1 MSSVLDRL
9 RQGQRYW
16 PAEIGLR
23 ALGIGL
29 LAACS
34 KVLLLVHQMVT
45 TPPSHQAT
53 VAEFGLCAVAFVA
66 LTCGLAFTI
75 EGPGLFRWVPI
86 PPRSLI
92 S

>member
-1 MSSVLDRL
+1 MSSVFERL
-9 RQGQRYW
+9 QKGERYW

-23 ALGIGL
+23 TFGIVL
-29 LAACS
+29 LAGCG
-34 KVLLLVHQMVT
+34 KLLLLVHHMVNS
-45 TPPSHQAT
+45 PPSHEAT

-66 LTCGLAFTI
+66 LTCGLGFTI